1 MQTKIRSFDHWLNL
15 MIKYQLYARK
25 QIHHDGQSRQG
36 PLPLGNLH
44 SRGEAG
50 IIQIIMQT
58 WTENQWCNE
67 NVCRKIQ
74 YGAWLVMFREGIA
87 EEVTSETV
95 KSK

>member
-1 MQTKIRSFDHWLNL
+1 M
-15 MIKYQLYARK
+15 
-25 QIHHDGQSRQG
+25 
-36 PLPLGNLH
+36 
-44 SRGEAG
+44 EAG

-87 EEVTSETV
+87 EEVTSEMV
-95 KSK
+95 KSN